1 MKVGTKRTARQS
13 GWLRLPWCWW
23 WLFVVRIVYQHLL
36 FYAIIWK
43 TKPNFVYSIQK
54 HLFMTCLFCPN
65 LLRTYN
71 VLAMYLI
78 IIIIIIIKV
87 SYLIAQAQC
96 LTNWGDWF
104 IHGHVLIRVLYTKLM
119 YKSESKNCCV
129 NKSLILIV
137 QTCTFRFLTLWFV
150 HFHPEDSAQ

>member
-1 MKVGTKRTARQS
+1 MNESWDKADSQAIRLAEVAVMLMMTICCQNCIPTFIVLCHHLENQTKFCVLYTKTFIHD
-13 GWLRLPWCWW
+13 LPF
-23 WLFVVRIVYQHLL
+23 L
-36 FYAIIWK
+36 
-43 TKPNFVYSIQK
+43 
-54 HLFMTCLFCPN
+54 PN

-78 IIIIIIIKV
+78 IIIIIIKV
-87 SYLIAQAQC
+87 SYLIAQGQC

-137 QTCTFRFLTLWFV
+137 QTCTFRFLTLWLV